1 MDLFAPITQNP
12 VAWTLFAAYVI
23 GTTYLAWLGH
33 KKTDGIESFALGK
46 GDMGPIV
53 VGVTLAASIASMA
66 TFLINPGF
74 VYVHGFSALMHYG
87 VAAGAGIVT
96 GLIVLSLGFRTLG
109 NENQALTLP
118 QWFGER
124 FESKAMTIFYAAASL
139 LNIFFIVLIVG
150 GLAIVMQQALGVPNT
165 VAVAVIIGFV
175 FSYIFL
181 GGTYAHA
188 YTNTL
193 QGIIMTVIACLIVG
207 SGLHYFA
214 GGFSPVW
221 STLSSVDPSLV
232 ASANTD
238 PLTVEGTSH
247 AALFGSTFSV
257 YIAGFVIGFALV
269 AQPHILIKT
278 MYVDSDRDMW
288 KSIGVCIAVT
298 VIFTSLLLVGLYA
311 HLAEIPPEAFV
322 NPATGQFDQDMV
334 MMVYV
339 SETFSPTLVAI
350 ISITL
355 LAAGM
360 STLDGILIAL
370 SSIIANDLFLNL
382 TRDNLLADKTEEER
396 SHIAHRFGQGLLIAL
411 GIATFAIAVDPP
423 KLLGIFGQ
431 IGVYGIVAASA
442 VPIIAGIAFD
452 ELDHRWI
459 LASAATGL
467 VTHLTLY
474 SLGAWATRAGVTLA
488 DHVGGL
494 GPLAWLVDTN
504 AAQLGFQN
512 PAVPATY
519 AILAS
524 ALVAA
529 PTCIGSLFGN
539 GSAESTET
547 PVPAE

>member
-1 MDLFAPITQNP
+1 MELFGPIADNP
-12 VAWTLFAAYVI
+12 IAWALFGAYVV

-33 KKTDGIESFALGK
+33 QKTDGLESFALGK

-96 GLIVLSLGFRTLG
+96 GLVVLSLGFRTLG

-124 FESKAMTIFYAAASL
+124 FDSKAMTVFYAAASL
-139 LNIFFIVLIVG
+139 LNLFFIVLIVG
-150 GLAIVMQQALGVPNT
+150 GLAIVMQQALGISHT

-193 QGIIMTVIACLIVG
+193 QGIIMTGIAMLIVA

-214 GGFSPVW
+214 GGLEPVW
-221 STLSSVDPSLV
+221 SALSSVDASLI
-232 ASANTD
+232 SAVNSE
-238 PLTVEGTSH
+238 PLTVAGTEH

-257 YIAGFVIGFALV
+257 YVAGFVIGFALV

-278 MYVDSDRDMW
+278 LYVDSDREMW

-298 VIFTSLLLVGLYA
+298 VVFTSLLLVGLYA

-339 SETFSPTLVAI
+339 SETFSPTLEAV

-370 SSIIANDLFLNL
+370 SSIVANDLFLNL
-382 TRDNLLADKTEEER
+382 TRDNLLADKIPEER

-411 GIATFAIAVDPP
+411 GIATFIIAVNPP

-442 VPIIAGIAFD
+442 VPIVAGIVFD

-459 LASAATGL
+459 LASAVTGL
-467 VTHLTLY
+467 LVHLTLY
-474 SLGAWATRAGVTLA
+474 SLGEWATRSEVILA
-488 DHVGGL
+488 EVVQDL
-494 GPLAWLVDTN
+494 GPVAWLVDTG
-504 AAQLGFQN
+504 ADQLGFTN

-519 AILAS
+519 ATLAS
-524 ALVAA
+524 ALVALGA
-529 PTCIGSLFGN
+529 RR
-539 GSAESTET
+539 
-547 PVPAE
+547 